1 MLYLCIS
8 QVGRIVYIKQTIT
21 VESTI
26 TDPTVPVSAVTPSTV
41 TTIDWG
47 WSVIVDME
55 KKNRIVDRAAAES
68 LGTDNIDT
76 SPEPVTVSQYFVNCL
91 VYATVDKD
99 SGVLAPT
106 PMTNSKGTL
115 AFIQVTLQDITVI
128 SAARLQMPQELKQP
142 SSKSA
147 LAKSLHEVITHTIFL
162 LRCSM
167 KYIKYMYIQ
176 LMYMHNIRIQC
187 AHAPPWHNV
196 L

>member
-1 MLYLCIS
+1 MLYACIS
-8 QVGRIVYIKQTIT
+8 QVGRIVYIKQTVT
-21 VESTI
+21 VESTV
-26 TDPTVPVSAVTPSTV
+26 TDPTVPVSTVTPSTV
-41 TTIDWG
+41 TVIDWG

-55 KKNRIVDRAAAES
+55 KKNRVVNRTEP

-99 SGVLAPT
+99 SGVLTPT

-142 SSKSA
+142 TSRSA
-147 LAKSLHEVITHTIFL
+147 LAKSLHEVYCTYYTFTFACMLCIVHVYRAHVLAMHTKL
-162 LRCSM
+162 
-167 KYIKYMYIQ
+167 
-176 LMYMHNIRIQC
+176 
-187 AHAPPWHNV
+187 
-196 L
+196 